1 MINALVIKELLEEY
15 SDEELKRMKVR
26 IQNLSFDYVNL
37 EIGDN
42 FRCDDVNI
50 KDEGK
55 ELVIEF

>member
-26 IQNLSFDYVNL
+26 IQILSFDDVNL
-37 EIGDN
+37 EMGDS

-50 KDEGK
+50 KDKGK